1 MRLVSAAKHAA
12 LQTRYERTLRDLEA
26 AEKRA
31 TDRQDTIRHLRDAL
45 AKAEDRH
52 PSSPLPQPEP
62 AVGDVELLRRLRRA
76 EDTIRRLTGQ
86 LAEMRAF
93 LKSGSKTLTE
103 TWSYPWR
110 APDAG

>member
-31 TDRQDTIRHLRDAL
+31 TDRQDTINGLRAAL

-62 AVGDVELLRRLRRA
+62 AVGDAELLRRLRRA

-86 LAEMRAF
+86 LAQMQASHEADTRELHDLRQGVA
-93 LKSGSKTLTE
+93 S
-103 TWSYPWR
+103 
-110 APDAG
+110 